1 MILLKITERMISL
14 RPSKQIYPI
23 ERIISAAS
31 YLTAGGAGFI
41 WLLIAAIMQKHVTPF
56 LLYHIMQSI
65 FLSILYFIIATLAEL
80 VYAILYRIPLI
91 NAIPYFANMPLPFLF
106 GLSAIQGLTTALILY
121 LAITSFMG
129 LYSYIPW
136 VSDII
141 NINTG
146 RK

>member
-41 WLLIAAIMQKHVTPF
+41 WLLIAAIMKKHVTPF

-91 NAIPYFANMPLPFLF
+91 NAIPYFANMPLPFF
-106 GLSAIQGLTTALILY
+106 IRLISDTRLNNRVDFISSNY
-121 LAITSFMG
+121 FIYGTLQ
-129 LYSYIPW
+129 LYS
-136 VSDII
+136 V
-141 NINTG
+141 G
-146 RK
+146 F

>member
-41 WLLIAAIMQKHVTPF
+41 WLLIAAIMK
-56 LLYHIMQSI
+56 MQSI

>member
-1 MILLKITERMISL
+1 MQ
-14 RPSKQIYPI
+14 PSKQIYPI
-23 ERIISAAS
+23 EKIISAAS
-31 YLTAGGAGFI
+31 YLTAGGAGFV
-41 WLLIAAIMQKHVTPF
+41 WLLIAAVLRKHVTPF

-65 FLSILYFIIATLAEL
+65 FLAILYFLLSTFAEL
-80 VYAILYRIPLI
+80 IYVILYKIPLI
-91 NAIPYFANMPLPFLF
+91 NAIPYFANMPLSFLF
-106 GLSAIQGLTTALILY
+106 GLSLIQAITTAIILY

-141 NINTG
+141 NTNIG

>member
-1 MILLKITERMISL
+1 MQ
-14 RPSKQIYPI
+14 PSRQIYPI
-23 ERIISAAS
+23 ERIVSAAS
-31 YLTAGGAGFI
+31 YLTAGGAGLV
-41 WLLIAAIMQKHVTPF
+41 WLIIATLLRKHLTTF

-65 FLSILYFIIATLAEL
+65 FLSILYFLIVKFAEL
-80 VYAILYRIPLI
+80 IYVILFRIPVI
-91 NAIPYFANMPLPFLF
+91 NAIPYLINMPLPVFY
-106 GLSAIQGLTTALILY
+106 GLSIIQLLTTVIILY
-121 LAITSFMG
+121 LAITAGLG